1 MATKCNDVQTQT
13 GVPRINSLNLPAS
26 RKRAALMQR
35 LRHAH
40 LVGLL
45 VLVASV
51 SAWAQTEATKE
62 TKPPCPSSEPS
73 FPQMTYDEDNRFL
86 SNPECRKEF
95 LDRLKYIPL
104 RTGHRDYY
112 LSFGASVRER
122 GEYFSNP
129 NWGSGPPGS
138 TYLLQRYYV
147 HADLHLGDRFR
158 FFSEL
163 GSSLENGRTG
173 GPRSGSDEDKL
184 DVHQAFIDIGLWRS
198 GKNRLTLRTGRQEI
212 ALGDQ
217 SLVGVRDGPNI
228 RRSFDGFRVTGKF
241 GDWTADAFAVRQSKS
256 KPGFFDDSLDHTTT
270 FWGLYAVRPL
280 RILAGGHI
288 DLYYMGLRNKKAV
301 YDKGAGREQR
311 ETVGARLW
319 GSGEHWDYNQ
329 EYSFQFGR
337 FRSDDIRAWAVATET
352 GYRLDSM
359 PFKPRLALNA
369 AAYSGDHDRSGGSL
383 GTFNGLYEKST
394 YFTNAALFGRRNLID
409 LQPSVQINLPGK
421 ITVTPNTAFFW
432 RESTEDGLYSAGSGP
447 VIVTGR
453 KSSARFIGSQ
463 VAVQLKWTVNRHTTV
478 FGEYMHFFPG
488 DFLKQST
495 PGRNI
500 NYATWWVEYRF

>member
-1 MATKCNDVQTQT
+1 
-13 GVPRINSLNLPAS
+13 
-26 RKRAALMQR
+26 MQVVR
-35 LRHAH
+35 LAH
-40 LVGLL
+40 FTVLF
-45 VLVASV
+45 VLVASA
-51 SAWAQTEATKE
+51 SAWAQTQETKETTETKGTTETKE
-62 TKPPCPSSEPS
+62 TKPSCPSPHPN
-73 FPQMTYDEDNRFL
+73 FPQMTYDEDNRYL
-86 SNPECRKEF
+86 SNPECRTEV

-104 RTGHRDYY
+104 RTGHKDYY

-147 HADLHLGDRFR
+147 HADLHLGDSFR

-173 GPRSGSDEDKL
+173 GPRSTDEDKL
-184 DVHQAFIDIGLWRS
+184 DVHQAFIDIEPWRS
-198 GKNRLTLRTGRQEI
+198 GTNRLILRTGRQEI
-212 ALGDQ
+212 AFGDQ

-228 RRSFDGFRVTGKF
+228 RRSFDGFRLTGKL

-280 RILAGGHI
+280 RILAGGHV
-288 DLYYMGLRNKKAV
+288 DLYYMGLDDEKAV
-301 YDKGAGREQR
+301 YDKGTGREQR

-319 GSGEHWDYNQ
+319 GKGEHWDYNQ

-337 FRSDDIRAWAVATET
+337 FRSSNIRAWAVATET
-352 GYRLDSM
+352 GYRFDSM
-359 PFKPRLALNA
+359 LFTPRLALNA
-369 AAYSGDHDRSGGSL
+369 AAYSGDRDRSGGSL

-409 LQPSVQINLPGK
+409 LQPSLQINLPK
-421 ITVTPNTAFFW
+421 RVTVTPNTAFYW

-463 VAVQLKWTVNRHTTV
+463 VAVQLKWTVDRHTTV

-500 NYATWWVEYRF
+500 NYATWWIEYRF